1 MDALPGDGNIEA
13 LNMLKEGRRKES
25 VNVDGDEWMYELED
39 DPAKQAAVLES
50 YGKLEKDRQR
60 LKERIHQ
67 STKQGEQKG
76 GSNKI
81 EVEAIKPPS
90 TSSRDQVPIH
100 ASQPKPKPHTTQQ
113 KKPTPKQNT
122 PTQNVVVSHQK
133 GFRRFLCCS

>member
-25 VNVDGDEWMYELED
+25 VNVDGDEWMYVPMFTQSTTNVFSQRYELED

-90 TSSRDQVPIH
+90 TSSRGG
-100 ASQPKPKPHTTQQ
+100 KM
-113 KKPTPKQNT
+113 
-122 PTQNVVVSHQK
+122 
-133 GFRRFLCCS
+133 

>member
-25 VNVDGDEWMYELED
+25 VNIDGDEWMYELED

-60 LKERIHQ
+60 LKEKIHQ
-67 STKQGEQKG
+67 SKQAEQKG
-76 GSNKI
+76 GNKI

-90 TSSRDQVPIH
+90 TSSKDQHPVTTH
-100 ASQPKPKPHTTQQ
+100 NKHNAPKHH
-113 KKPTPKQNT
+113 TPKQTAPT
-122 PTQNVVVSHQK
+122 PQNVVVSHQK